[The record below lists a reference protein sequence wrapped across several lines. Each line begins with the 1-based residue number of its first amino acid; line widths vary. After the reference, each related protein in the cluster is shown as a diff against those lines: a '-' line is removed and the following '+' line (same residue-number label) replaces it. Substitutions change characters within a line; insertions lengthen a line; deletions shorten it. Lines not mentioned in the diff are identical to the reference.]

1 MDEVK
6 PLGLPEEVSQRRES
20 LPMLYRPAVLILG
33 GVGAGCVLGMI
44 GLAWADRTVSEG
56 LIAIASV
63 AVGALANMVAQESRT
78 DGN

>member
-6 PLGLPEEVSQRRES
+6 PLGVPQEVYERKES

-33 GVGAGCVLGMI
+33 GVGVVCVLGMI
-44 GLAWADRTVSEG
+44 GLAAFDRAISEG

-63 AVGALANMVAQESRT
+63 AVGALANMVAQNGRT
-78 DGN
+78 DAN

>member
-1 MDEVK
+1 MDE
-6 PLGLPEEVSQRRES
+6 LERAQLPQEVYTRKES

-33 GVGAGCVLGMI
+33 GVGAVCVLGMI
-44 GLAWADRTVSEG
+44 GLAAFDRAVSEG

-63 AVGALANMVAQESRT
+63 AVGALANMVAQDGRT